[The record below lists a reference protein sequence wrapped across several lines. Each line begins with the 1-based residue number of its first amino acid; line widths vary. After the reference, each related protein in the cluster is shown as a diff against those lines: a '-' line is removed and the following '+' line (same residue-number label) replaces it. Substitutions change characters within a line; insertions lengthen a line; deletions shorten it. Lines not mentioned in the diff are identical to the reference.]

1 MKDAVKPKFKF
12 KELSVDWGELRAQ
25 ASKRGLALSEFQQQE
40 NQRKLRSGK
49 KGAAAN
55 CDQLQ
60 TGSTE
65 GDRMQSP
72 AEIHPHSVSEF
83 TKHVGDL
90 CTRREIDI
98 DRLAQRLTMDPAELL
113 KMINGRLTPTN
124 VALSGLARELD
135 TDLRYLQKLADEVH
149 LGDQPEE

>member
-1 MKDAVKPKFKF
+1 MNDGVKPKIKL

-25 ASKRGLALSEFQQQE
+25 ASKLGLALSEFQQHE
-40 NQRKLRSGK
+40 KQRKLRLEK

-55 CDQLQ
+55 ADQLK
-60 TGSTE
+60 TGRTN
-65 GDRMQSP
+65 RMQSD

-98 DRLAQRLTMDPAELL
+98 GRLAERLTMDPAQLL

-135 TDLRYLQKLADEVH
+135 TDLRYLQKLAEEIH
-149 LGDQPEE
+149 QGDQPEE